1 MAEGDYKKI
10 PCPVPVKTPQQGSE
24 MQYNVSLDQNKC
36 KVVFRFILQKD
47 IQQLIASRFPGL
59 RNKDFCKCSRVH
71 LGDLVTVKR
80 NPSTERAYYHG
91 VVTCASPLLCPVCS
105 PRIMGY
111 RSGEIVRAVHEWLSR
126 SENNTCYLLTFTL
139 RHSLDA
145 SLDHLLSLFAEA
157 RRIFWANGSV
167 KRLLSSSGS
176 AGRITATEIQFS
188 SENGWHP
195 HQHILLFCRKSNF
208 DDNFFRSVWV
218 DSLASVGLSGIGKYA
233 FDMFENPNAGP
244 YLTKLSHEVALGS
257 LKEGRGQGHYS
268 IVQLMQEVFSGEG
281 WACDR
286 FAELFYAIRGLH
298 SLTWSKGLKKELGVI
313 EVSDSDIAENR
324 ADSSALHDYFCIA
337 DSCFRLFSAAQKGL
351 LLDAVAQDDRDLIK
365 KIFASIGYKVMY
377 CDS

>member
-1 MAEGDYKKI
+1 MAEGGYKKI
-10 PCPVPVKTPQQGSE
+10 PCPVPSKTPMQGSVK
-24 MQYNVSLDQNKC
+24 QYNVSLDQDKC
-36 KVVFRFILQKD
+36 KVIFRFILQKS
-47 IQQLIASRFPGL
+47 IQQLISSRFPGL

-80 NPSTERAYYHG
+80 NPVTERAYYHG
-91 VVTCASPLLCPVCS
+91 VISCANPLLCPVCS
-105 PRIMGY
+105 PRIMGF
-111 RSGEIVRAVHEWLSR
+111 RSGEIMQGVHEWLSR

-139 RHSLDA
+139 RHSLEG
-145 SLDHLLSLFAEA
+145 SLEYLLSLFAEA
-157 RRIFWANGSV
+157 RQIFWRNGNV
-167 KRLLSSSGS
+167 RRLLSSSGC

-218 DSLASVGLSGIGKYA
+218 DSLASVGLSGIGKFA
-233 FDMFENPNAGP
+233 FKMFEAPNAGP

-268 IVQLMQEVFSGEG
+268 IVQLMQKVFSGEG

-298 SLTWSKGLKKELGVI
+298 SLTWSKGLKKELGVV
-313 EVSDSDIAENR
+313 EVSDSDISENR
-324 ADSSALHDYFCIA
+324 ADSSDLVDYMTLA
-337 DSCFRLFSAAQKGL
+337 DSVFCLLTPAQKGL
-351 LLDAVAQDDRDLIK
+351 LLDAVAQDRRDVLDKILEKIYSDRQN
-365 KIFASIGYKVMY
+365 
-377 CDS
+377 